1 MKKSILISIIT
12 VLLVFGGCAYYNTF
26 FNAKKSF
33 KEAEDERK
41 KSKDD
46 QISSTARQKYEQAI
60 KKASKLLEF
69 YPDSKYVDDALFLL
83 GKSFYYQTDYR
94 KAKRKFEELIQN
106 YPESESIPEAR
117 LWLGKTHTEL
127 RDYETAEYNFQ
138 SIMTE
143 KADREIIDEAQF
155 LLGNLHFHKE
165 DYIRAVGEYEIAA
178 KNATDKSMRSQAYY
192 QVGECYLELKDFA
205 AAATAFEKAKKYS
218 TTPESEFDAQFKAG
232 FANKELKQYDKAIE
246 IFTDLLGDINNEDN
260 WPLCKLE
267 IAHCLYHK
275 GEISNAI
282 EWYESITQEEN
293 KRTTQAKDASAKAY
307 YQLGYIYQLDKSD
320 YEQAKEYYDLSVKEN
335 SRSEV
340 AEAAKASS
348 KNVQNL
354 LALKKDILEQE
365 KRIASGDSVAA
376 AMDSLEVDSALAAL
390 DHPENFLDSTLVDST
405 LQDSLLQDSVGYS
418 QNLDNLFPD
427 DDLENQRNQENR
439 GPQKFA
445 LKTGELGT
453 PEEEL
458 IKDKLMLAEIY
469 LFEFNQPDS
478 ALFEYLDVLERDT
491 TDKILSK
498 TIYSIAY
505 IFENFK
511 KDTVAADSIYREL
524 LAAYPNT
531 EYAAEARKRLGIKPQ
546 KSLDEQLLELFQ
558 DAEKQYLDNQ
568 NYNLALSKFTQIAEN
583 NPESSFATKSLY
595 AIGWIY
601 DNSLHDNDK
610 AKETYKRIVDEY
622 PDTDYAKRVKKKL
635 DAIDKA
641 KTEAEAEKQRQ
652 ETGETT
658 EEQPT
663 AEPTEIAEQTEEIEQ
678 VDISQMDKEA
688 YFEYLRKEMLK
699 NNPRLKYPG
708 RIIK

>member
-1 MKKSILISIIT
+1 MNKAIIT
-12 VLLVFGGCAYYNTF
+12 IIVTTLLLLGGCAYYNTF

-41 KSKDD
+41 KSTDE
-46 QISSTARQKYEQAI
+46 QISSATRQKYEQAI

-69 YPDSKYVDDALFLL
+69 YPKSKYVDDALFLL
-83 GKSFYYQTDYR
+83 GKSFYYQTEYR

-106 YPESESIPEAR
+106 YPQSEFVPEAR

-127 RDYETAEYNFQ
+127 RDYETAERNFQ
-138 SIMTE
+138 SIMIQ

-155 LLGNLHFHKE
+155 LLGNLHFHKD

-178 KNATDKSMRSQAYY
+178 KNAKDKSMRSQAYY
-192 QVGECYLELKDFA
+192 QVGACYLELKDYA

-218 TTPESEFDAQFKAG
+218 TTPETEFEAQFKSG
-232 FANKELKQYDKAIE
+232 LANKELKQYDKAID
-246 IFTDLLGDINNEDN
+246 IFTDLLGDFNNEDN

-267 IAHCLYHK
+267 IAHCLYQK
-275 GEISNAI
+275 DDVSNAI
-282 EWYESITQEEN
+282 EWYESITQDEN

-307 YQLGYIYQLDKSD
+307 YQLGYIYQIDKSD

-348 KNVQNL
+348 KNIQNL
-354 LALKKDILEQE
+354 LALKKDIQEQQR
-365 KRIASGDSVAA
+365 RIAAGDSVAA
-376 AMDSLEVDSALAAL
+376 VMDSLEVDSVLVAL
-390 DHPENFLDSTLVDST
+390 DDPQDFLDSTLVDSI
-405 LQDSLLQDSVGYS
+405 LQDSLLQDSLGYG
-418 QNLDNLFPD
+418 QNRDDLFPGD
-427 DDLENQRNQENR
+427 DIQNPRNEENKRS
-439 GPQKFA
+439 QKFV
-445 LKTGELGT
+445 LKTGKLGT

-498 TIYSIAY
+498 AIYSIGY
-505 IFENFK
+505 IFENIK

-531 EYAAEARKRLGIKPQ
+531 EYAAKARKQLGIKPQ

-583 NPESSFATKSLY
+583 NPESSFATKSLF

-601 DNSLHDNDK
+601 DNNLHNNNK
-610 AKETYKRIVDEY
+610 AMETYQRIVDEY

-635 DAIDKA
+635 DAVEKA
-641 KTEAEAEKQRQ
+641 KSEADEDKKQQ
-652 ETGETT
+652 ETVET
-658 EEQPT
+658 EEQVS
-663 AEPTEIAEQTEEIEQ
+663 AELTEITEQAEEVEK
-678 VDISQMDKEA
+678 VDVSQLDKDA
-688 YFEYLRKEMLK
+688 YYEYLRKEILK
-699 NNPRLKYPG
+699 NNPRLKYPN